1 MIVRWRVAEGPRE
14 VFSILLRGCLS
25 TAICGILEAMRLFLT
40 CCFALFPLLSL
51 RGQIFADFTISSGI
65 PPTTTPLGTFRVRLE
80 HDKAPRPVANF
91 IGLATG
97 RRPWIDI
104 DTGAIKTTPYYD
116 GTIFHRLDHDF
127 VIQGGDIKGTG
138 QGGPG
143 FVSQDQFHPDLRHSG
158 RYILSMAKTSLPNTT
173 GSQFFITL
181 VATPFLDDKHS
192 VFGEVIT
199 NRNLVDNFADPALFP
214 TTGESPTTQINLD
227 SVVISG
233 PDFASFDLHDPA
245 LRLPLVEAVQ
255 PEPSYDAGAGIFTLS
270 FPRDPQSFYTI
281 ATSNTLTS
289 LSPLGYLASLDRDTG
304 YSLNVT
310 GLSGARYF
318 SRLTKVDYSLVVNAP
333 SDLVAAGHT
342 VELLDGSGGSL
353 SLNFTSPTEGTW
365 THTDGSHGDSPGDFT
380 VTRANDRVGS
390 VGAGTTRLTF
400 PTNFPLYDLAVSFDS
415 PAGPEGWASF
425 DVVMSFHEPLAGWVD
440 GSVTRST
447 SSDPSALK
455 QAFIYTP

>member
-1 MIVRWRVAEGPRE
+1 
-14 VFSILLRGCLS
+14 
-25 TAICGILEAMRLFLT
+25 MRLFLT
-40 CCFALFPLLSL
+40 CCLALFPLLSL
-51 RGQIFADFTISSGI
+51 RGQIFADFTISSGTA
-65 PPTTTPLGTFRVRLE
+65 PATSPLGVFRVRLDHE
-80 HDKAPRPVANF
+80 RAPRPVANF

-104 DTGAIKTTPYYD
+104 DTGAIRNRPYYD

-158 RYILSMAKTSLPNTT
+158 RYILSMAKTNLPNTT

-199 NRNLVDNFADPALFP
+199 NRNLIDNFADPALFP
-214 TTGESPTTQINLD
+214 TTGERPTTQINLD

-233 PDFASFDLHDPA
+233 PDFASFDLDDPA

-255 PEPSYDAGAGIFTLS
+255 PEPSYDAGAGIFTIS
-270 FPRDPQSFYTI
+270 FPRDLQSFYTI
-281 ATSNTLTS
+281 AASTSLAS
-289 LSPLGYLASLDRDTG
+289 LSPLGFIASLDTDLD

-310 GLSGARYF
+310 GVTGPRYF

-333 SDLVAAGHT
+333 SDLVAAGHS

-353 SLNFTSPTEGTW
+353 SLNFTSATGGSW
-365 THTDGSHGDSPGDFT
+365 THSDGSHGASPGNFT
-380 VTRANDRVGS
+380 VTNANDRVGT
-390 VGAGTTRLTF
+390 VGAGTTGATF

-415 PAGPEGWASF
+415 PAGPESWSSF
-425 DVVMSFHEPLAGWVD
+425 NVVMSFHEALSGWVD
-440 GSVTRST
+440 GTVTRST
-447 SSDPSALK
+447 SSQPSALK
-455 QAFIYTP
+455 QAFVYTP